1 MMNIL
6 KVISLLMDYPK
17 PELQQYADA
26 LDTEIRQARQIPPEA
41 RAQLM
46 TLVDSVCRRDLMQ
59 VQEEYGVLFDRGC
72 SLSLLLFEHVHGDSR
87 ERGQAMVD
95 LMANYEKSGFD
106 IAVRE
111 LPDYIPLYLE
121 YLAHQPDIDARQ
133 GLADVGHILGL
144 LSARLHERDS
154 LYASLFDALMIIG
167 GVKVDEAKLKAEV
180 AAEKRDDTFEAMD
193 EVWEAEQVTFMANQS
208 PETTCRPQTAQVQ
221 PLRENEQAIPV
232 TWIPENPFSNPLD
245 DNEDTIDRVEG

>member
-1 MMNIL
+1 MNIL

-17 PELQQYADA
+17 SELQQYADV
-26 LDTEIRQARQIPPEA
+26 LDYEIGTARQIPPEA
-41 RAQLM
+41 RTQLM
-46 TLVDSVCRRDLMQ
+46 TLVNSVCRRDLMQ

-87 ERGQAMVD
+87 ERGQAMID

-144 LSARLHERDS
+144 LSARLHERDN
-154 LYASLFDALMIIG
+154 LYAVLFDALMIIG
-167 GVKVDEAKLKAEV
+167 GVKVDAAKLRSEV

-193 EVWEAEQVTFMANQS
+193 DVWEAEQVTFMANQS
-208 PETTCRPQTAQVQ
+208 PETACRPQTAQAQ

-232 TWIPENPFSNPLD
+232 TWIPEKPFCDPSGGS
-245 DNEDTIDRVEG
+245 EDSIDRVEG

>member
-17 PELQQYADA
+17 AELQQHADA
-26 LDTEIRQARQIPPEA
+26 LDDEICQARQIPPEM

-46 TLVDSVCRRDLMQ
+46 ILVDSVCRRDLMQ

-95 LMANYEKSGFD
+95 LMANYEKNGFD

-111 LPDYIPLYLE
+111 LPDFTPLYLE
-121 YLAHQPDIDARQ
+121 FLAHQSDIEARL

-144 LSARLHERDS
+144 LSARLHERGS

-167 GVKVDEAKLKAEV
+167 GVKVDAAKLRSEV
-180 AAEKRDDTFEAMD
+180 AVEKRDDTFEAMD

-208 PETTCRPQTAQVQ
+208 PESTCRPQTAPAR

-232 TWIPENPFSNPLD
+232 TWIPEEPLD
-245 DNEDTIDRVEG
+245 DSDDAMNRVEG